1 MISALALSIAVL
13 RVDPPS
19 AAPVSPP
26 PTPTATAAVT
36 TAASTPAATPSAVTW
51 LGVTLGQSS
60 RGVRAEL
67 GKPRE
72 IIPIS
77 VGEQWRYD
85 VDSGAVSL
93 ELIFDQDQVVSISAS
108 TAPGKQSTLADPAGG
123 ALGMPAAAL
132 QSARGTPIAAYDN
145 GQQVAYGDP
154 NGIRWFYTIGTG
166 AVTRISV
173 SAPLPASPASQVV
186 ADASHD
192 GSSEAKAFIVNA
204 ATQGD
209 ATNAEVGE
217 LRSLTCDDGGVWQI
231 VTQELATA
239 GGRYYDI
246 YHVACSTNHQL
257 HDYYFDVTQ
266 SASHI

>member
-1 MISALALSIAVL
+1 MISTLALTFAVL
-13 RVDPPS
+13 ATPGPPPAPAVPS
-19 AAPVSPP
+19 AAPSPIVAVP
-26 PTPTATAAVT
+26 AAAAT
-36 TAASTPAATPSAVTW
+36 TAAAPASVTW
-51 LGVTLGQSS
+51 LRVSLGQSS
-60 RGVRAEL
+60 REVRSEL

-77 VGEQWRYD
+77 IGEQWRYSA
-85 VDSGAVSL
+85 DSGAASL
-93 ELIFDQDQVVSISAS
+93 ELILDQDQVVSISAS
-108 TAPGKQSTLADPAGG
+108 VIPGKQSTLADPAGG
-123 ALGMPAAAL
+123 ALGMSATAL
-132 QSARGTPIAAYDN
+132 QAARGTPIATYDD
-145 GQQVAYGDP
+145 GSQVAYGDP
-154 NGIRWFYTIGTG
+154 NGIRWFYTIGSG

-173 SAPLPASPASQVV
+173 SEPLPAAPASQVV
-186 ADASHD
+186 ADAAHD
-192 GSSEAKAFIVNA
+192 GSSEAKAFIVTA

-246 YHVACSTNHQL
+246 YHVSCSTNHQL

-266 SASHI
+266 SASHV